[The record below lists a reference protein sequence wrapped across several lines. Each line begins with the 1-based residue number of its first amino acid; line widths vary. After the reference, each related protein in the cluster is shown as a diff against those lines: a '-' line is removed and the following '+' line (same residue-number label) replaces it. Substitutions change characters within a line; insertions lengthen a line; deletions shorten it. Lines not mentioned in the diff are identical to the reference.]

1 MGAAEER
8 EREAGEMS
16 SHAVEKIDHLLSLV
30 NLDNANPREAA
41 IFWSKA
47 LSRLAQLGQPD
58 EEFLPWSVDR
68 VLAIIEDDGHANN
81 LLTRPEIILVFK
93 SIKTAGYSDEDI
105 LSMWETIVHSQ
116 PPTSRAW
123 DASHPTFSPTTNR

>member
-16 SHAVEKIDHLLSLV
+16 SHAVEKIDQLLSLV
-30 NLDNANPREAA
+30 NLDNADPREAA

-68 VLAIIEDDGHANN
+68 VLAIIEDDGHASN
-81 LLTRPEIILVFK
+81 LLTRPEIILFFK

-116 PPTSRAW
+116 PPTSQAW
-123 DASHPTFSPTTNR
+123 DAPHAHSFAD

>member
-1 MGAAEER
+1 VGVAEER
-8 EREAGEMS
+8 ESEAGGEMS
-16 SHAVEKIDHLLSLV
+16 SHAVEQIDQLLSLV
-30 NLDNANPREAA
+30 NLEIANPPEAA

-47 LSRLAQLGQPD
+47 LSRLAQLQPD
-58 EEFLPWSVDR
+58 EELLPWTADR

-81 LLTRPEIILVFK
+81 FLTRPEIILIFK

-123 DASHPTFSPTTNR
+123 DAPHAHSFAD

>member
-8 EREAGEMS
+8 ESKAGEMS
-16 SHAVEKIDHLLSLV
+16 SHAVEKIDRLLLLV

-47 LSRLAQLGQPD
+47 LSRLAQLAGQPD
-58 EEFLPWSVDR
+58 EEVFPWTADR
-68 VLAIIEDDGHANN
+68 VLAIIKDDGHANN
-81 LLTRPEIILVFK
+81 FLTRPEIILFFR

-105 LSMWETIVHSQ
+105 LSMWDTIVHLQ

-123 DASHPTFSPTTNR
+123 DGPHAHSFAE

>member
-1 MGAAEER
+1 
-8 EREAGEMS
+8 MS
-16 SHAVEKIDHLLSLV
+16 SHAVEQIDQLLSFV

-47 LSRLAQLGQPD
+47 LSRLAQLGGQSD
-58 EEFLPWSVDR
+58 EKLFPWTADR

-81 LLTRPEIILVFK
+81 FLTRPEIILFFK
-93 SIKTAGYSDEDI
+93 SIKTAGCSDEDI
-105 LSMWETIVHSQ
+105 LSMWDTIVHTQ

-123 DASHPTFSPTTNR
+123 DAPHAQSYAD

>member
-1 MGAAEER
+1 MLKC
-8 EREAGEMS
+8 EACGELS
-16 SHAVEKIDHLLSLV
+16 SFAVKQVDQLLSLV
-30 NLDNANPREAA
+30 NLDSATPQGAA

-47 LSRLAQLGQPD
+47 LSHFAQLGLGGQPD
-58 EEFLPWSVDR
+58 GEFLPWTADR

-81 LLTRPEIILVFK
+81 FLTRPEFILFFK

-105 LSMWETIVHSQ
+105 LSMWDTIVHSQ

-123 DASHPTFSPTTNR
+123 DAPHAHSFAD